1 MYVERQTGAYT
12 PIRVR
17 HVENSGPDAALAPT
31 VSAMPRRPHALVAP
45 LLVLAMVGCT
55 PTTALPPASPPSE
68 EAPLFA
74 SDEEALAAATE
85 AYEEFLAALDA
96 KLQDPPSPD
105 VSLDDFAEK
114 QALDEAM
121 QSVEQFEVEGLRI
134 TAPRTVTTVRLQML
148 IHAEDA
154 TELVF
159 YACESVAGVD
169 LLDEAG
175 KSLVTPERPDLSAWE
190 SSVVFRPGE
199 ALVNSRTQ
207 WTGGDVC

>member
-96 KLQDPPSPD
+96 KLQDPPSDD
-105 VSLDDFAEK
+105 VDLSTFASS
-114 QALDEAM
+114 QALEEANIG
-121 QSVEQFEVEGLRI
+121 VDRFIEQGLRI
-134 TAPRTVTTVRLQML
+134 SGPRSVISAELQMVSSYPKYVEVV
-148 IHAEDA
+148 I
-154 TELVF
+154 
-159 YACESVAGVD
+159 YACESIAGVD
-169 LLDEAG
+169 LFDAEG
-175 KSLVTPERPDLSAWE
+175 KSLVEEDRPNLSAWE
-190 SSVVFRPGE
+190 SSVVFSGDST
-199 ALVNSRTQ
+199 LVDSRTQ
-207 WTGGDVC
+207 WVGGGVC